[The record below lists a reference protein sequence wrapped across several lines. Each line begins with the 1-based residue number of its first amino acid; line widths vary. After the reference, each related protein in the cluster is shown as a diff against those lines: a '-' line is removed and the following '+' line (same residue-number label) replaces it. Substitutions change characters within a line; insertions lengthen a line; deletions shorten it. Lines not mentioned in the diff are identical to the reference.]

1 MLLKMMLSR
10 VCLQNY
16 CWKTLCKKPILRLTM
31 VVNQGHAIYHG
42 SYSWFTTILWMLF
55 MVVIHGQPW

>member
-1 MLLKMMLSR
+1 MMLGR

-16 CWKTLCKKPILRLTM
+16 RWKTLCQKPILRLTM

-55 MVVIHGQPW
+55 MVTE